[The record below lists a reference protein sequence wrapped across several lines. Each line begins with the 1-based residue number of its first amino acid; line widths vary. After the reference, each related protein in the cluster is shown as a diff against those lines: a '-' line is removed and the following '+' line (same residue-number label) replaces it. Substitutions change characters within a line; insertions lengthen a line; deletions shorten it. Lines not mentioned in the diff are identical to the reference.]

1 MKGFNTIALDKNYQ
15 IVSLIRSTNLQWSR
29 KFHEAGTFSIQIPIE
44 QYNSSIKYIYTKDR
58 PELGKITQI
67 NYVRQQQY
75 KYIQLSGYF
84 MEKTLDRHVVFQNG
98 ASNVTNAPSWSFQSG
113 KAENVAYAF
122 FNAFKT
128 LTTASGSSDLNII
141 SGISLGRGKDSVHY
155 RNGELL
161 GWKIYD
167 ILKPSGMSY
176 RVLYDFVESNKKFEV
191 WSGSD
196 RTENNADGN
205 NPIIFSTKYG
215 NIKNPNILID
225 DTEYKNACLNTN
237 EQTDNDVTTYV
248 SRATFNAASGD
259 DEYWFLSNSSTL
271 NRNEYTS
278 SDLAVAMD
286 NEALNALTGYPK
298 IINVEFDAMESSYE
312 YGTDFDLGDLC
323 SIEIPEMDLSAQARL
338 IGCYEVIITSIIT
351 VINVKDSSCKVTE
364 SNKKVEKQA

>member
-44 QYNSSIKYIYTKDR
+44 QYNSSMRYIYTKDR

-98 ASNVTNAPSWSFQSG
+98 ASNVTNAPSWPFQSG
-113 KAENVAYAF
+113 KAEDVAYAF
-122 FNAFKT
+122 FNAFKK
-128 LTTASGSSDLNII
+128 LTTASASSNLNII

-191 WSGSD
+191 WSGFD

-205 NPIIFSTKYG
+205 NPIIFATKYG

-312 YGTDFDLGDLC
+312 YRTDFDLGDLC

-338 IGCYEVIITSIIT
+338 IGCYEVMKSGQWSMTMEFGTPIIL
-351 VINVKDSSCKVTE
+351 KR
-364 SNKKVEKQA
+364 

>member
-1 MKGFNTIALDKNYQ
+1 
-15 IVSLIRSTNLQWSR
+15 
-29 KFHEAGTFSIQIPIE
+29 
-44 QYNSSIKYIYTKDR
+44 
-58 PELGKITQI
+58 
-67 NYVRQQQY
+67 
-75 KYIQLSGYF
+75 
-84 MEKTLDRHVVFQNG
+84 
-98 ASNVTNAPSWSFQSG
+98 
-113 KAENVAYAF
+113 
-122 FNAFKT
+122 
-128 LTTASGSSDLNII
+128 
-141 SGISLGRGKDSVHY
+141 
-155 RNGELL
+155 
-161 GWKIYD
+161 
-167 ILKPSGMSY
+167 MSY

-237 EQTDNDVTTYV
+237 KQTDNDVTTYV

-286 NEALNALTGYPK
+286 NEALNALTRYPK

-338 IGCYEVIITSIIT
+338 IGCYEVMKSGQWSMTMEFGTPIIL
-351 VINVKDSSCKVTE
+351 KR
-364 SNKKVEKQA
+364 

>member
-1 MKGFNTIALDKNYQ
+1 
-15 IVSLIRSTNLQWSR
+15 
-29 KFHEAGTFSIQIPIE
+29 
-44 QYNSSIKYIYTKDR
+44 
-58 PELGKITQI
+58 
-67 NYVRQQQY
+67 
-75 KYIQLSGYF
+75 

-128 LTTASGSSDLNII
+128 LTTASVSSDLNII
-141 SGISLGRGKDSVHY
+141 SGTSLGRGKDSVHY

-338 IGCYEVIITSIIT
+338 IGCYEVMKSGQWSMTMEFGTPIIL
-351 VINVKDSSCKVTE
+351 KR
-364 SNKKVEKQA
+364 